1 MGAHIANHSL
11 RVAALRVQVRV
22 WIVLRDAPHAG
33 ALVPE
38 GRPRQVLSQELRDPG
53 RGIGRRE
60 ANRIVDNPIL
70 VHLVHLVHAIGHL
83 FHLVN

>member
-1 MGAHIANHSL
+1 MGAHIADHSL

-22 WIVLRDAPHAG
+22 RIVLRDAPHAG

-38 GRPRQVLSQELRDPG
+38 SRPRQVLSQELRDPG
-53 RGIGRRE
+53 SGIGRRE
-60 ANRIVDNPIL
+60 ADRIAYDSIL
-70 VHLVHLVHAIGHL
+70 VHLVHTIGHL